1 MMGVEVQNKPKK
13 TKEPMHQNVDPMG
26 PPSEEL
32 KEAIEGKVIKRLG
45 KPPGFYQI
53 EAIHLWDNK
62 WRVNVWIKFYNST
75 YKVVPG
81 FSITDS
87 FFVEVSKTNRV
98 SASPKIVKKY

>member
-1 MMGVEVQNKPKK
+1 MMASEKRPAKQKQL
-13 TKEPMHQNVDPMG
+13 MHQKVDPTG

>member
-1 MMGVEVQNKPKK
+1 MMATEKRPAKQKHL
-13 TKEPMHQNVDPMG
+13 MHQKVDPTG

>member
-1 MMGVEVQNKPKK
+1 MGLEKKRPAKP
-13 TKEPMHQNVDPMG
+13 KEPMHQKVDPMG

-32 KEAIEGKVIKRLG
+32 KEAIEHKVLKRLG
-45 KPPGFYQI
+45 KPPGFHSI
-53 EAIHLWDNK
+53 VARHLWDNK
-62 WRVNVWIKFYNST
+62 WRVNVWIKFYNSGD
-75 YKVVPG
+75 KVVPG